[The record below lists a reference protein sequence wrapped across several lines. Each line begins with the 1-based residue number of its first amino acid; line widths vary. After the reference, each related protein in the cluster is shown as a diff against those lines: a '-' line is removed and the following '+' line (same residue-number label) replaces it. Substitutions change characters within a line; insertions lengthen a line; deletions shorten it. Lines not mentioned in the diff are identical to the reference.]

1 MKILAVHNFYQQPG
15 GEDQVFASETR
26 LLEEAGH
33 TVLRLTESN
42 DRVAGMPSAGLA
54 AATVWNRDA
63 YRRVYA
69 VVSEER
75 PEIVHFHN
83 TFPLL
88 SPACYYAARR
98 AGAAVVQTL
107 HNYRLICPGATLL
120 RDGVPCEDCVGFA
133 PWRGVAHA
141 CYRGSRGASAVV
153 AGMVMAHRAAGTWNR
168 AVDAYIALT
177 EFSRSR
183 FVAGGLPPG
192 RLFVKPN
199 FSADLGVGPGGKHFL
214 FAGRLS
220 QEKGLD
226 ILLDAWR
233 SCGDLPMLK
242 IAGDG
247 PMGPWLREQIV
258 NLPRVEWLGRLPHDA
273 VVEQMKRARGL
284 VLPSVAYENFP
295 VSVVEAYAT
304 GLPVVA
310 SDAGTLPELVHDHT
324 TGLIFQSRNSA
335 SLTQK
340 ILELTNDAVLYE
352 KLRAAARGEFEA
364 YYQGSRNLDLLVGI
378 YRKAVATSAA
388 NQQRPP
394 R

>member
-1 MKILAVHNFYQQPG
+1 MKVLAVHNFYQQPG
-15 GEDQVFASETR
+15 GEDQVFASETGM
-26 LLEEAGH
+26 LEAAGH
-33 TVLRLTESN
+33 SVQRFTETN
-42 DRVAGMPSAGLA
+42 DRVVGMHAAGLA
-54 AATVWNRDA
+54 AATIWNRRA
-63 YRRVYA
+63 YRRLYA
-69 VVSEER
+69 AVSRER

-120 RDGVPCEDCVGFA
+120 RDGVPCEDCVGAA
-133 PWRGVAHA
+133 PWRGMQHA
-141 CYRGSRGASAVV
+141 CYRGSRAASAVV
-153 AGMVMAHRAAGTWNR
+153 ATMLSVHRAAGTWSR
-168 AVDAYIALT
+168 VVDAYIALT

-183 FVAGGLPPG
+183 FIAGGLPAA

-199 FSADLGVGPGGKHFL
+199 FSSDPGVGPGGDYFL

-220 QEKGLD
+220 QEKGLH

-233 SCGDLPMLK
+233 SGQNMPPLK

-247 PMGPWLREQIV
+247 PLGPWLRAQISGM
-258 NLPRVEWLGRLPHDA
+258 PGIEWLGHLPHEA
-273 VVEQMKRARGL
+273 VAEQMRHAKGL

-304 GLPVVA
+304 GLPVIA

-324 TGLIFQSRNSA
+324 TGLIFCSGSSS
-335 SLTQK
+335 SLTEK
-340 ILELTNDAVLYE
+340 ILELTNGAALNR

-364 YYQGSRNLDLLVGI
+364 KYQAGRNLDLLIGI
-378 YRKAVATSAA
+378 YRRAIAISAA
-388 NQQRPP
+388 KERRVPE
-394 R
+394 